1 MFSVRTIVFNN
12 FTVHNENPD
21 KLNTV
26 SVLHD
31 VSIFEKLCFQ
41 PSTLHHLACIFK
53 CLNSR
58 NSVGGGPH
66 RRKRCIFIF
75 IWFSAY
81 GALVLR
87 RKICL
92 LILLLLFL
100 YLHSFICWMWPCRK
114 WSEHVCSLILLM
126 LSLYSHSFICWMWP
140 CRKWSEHVDWLLNT
154 EGNTERISL

>member
-1 MFSVRTIVFNN
+1 MVSVRTIVFNN
-12 FTVHNENPD
+12 FTVHTNPD

-41 PSTLHHLACIFK
+41 PSTLHHLAYIFK
-53 CLNSR
+53 FLNSG
-58 NSVGGGPH
+58 NSVGGRPH

-75 IWFSAY
+75 IWFSVY
-81 GALVLR
+81 GALELR
-87 RKICL
+87 RKICS
-92 LILLLLFL
+92 LILLL
-100 YLHSFICWMWPCRK
+100 
-114 WSEHVCSLILLM
+114 